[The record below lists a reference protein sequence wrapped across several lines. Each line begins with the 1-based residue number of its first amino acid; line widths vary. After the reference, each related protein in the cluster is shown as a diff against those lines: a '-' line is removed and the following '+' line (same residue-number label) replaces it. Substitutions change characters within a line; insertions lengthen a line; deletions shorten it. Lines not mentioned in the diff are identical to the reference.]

1 MGIKVEDNSRP
12 KLGTKPA
19 STNAHSK
26 SAVGYVCVTT
36 RPCKVASKL
45 QVQRIREIEVGQVKL
60 AEAAR
65 WRRALQVE
73 RAELERLYSDRV
85 ARLRTQEEALVAK
98 MREQCR
104 EVECAAFEQRQ
115 RVAEE
120 DERMRAMHAVCCY
133 SAHLPNVKL
142 VVRSFYL

>member
-1 MGIKVEDNSRP
+1 MAQH
-12 KLGTKPA
+12 LA
-19 STNAHSK
+19 Q
-26 SAVGYVCVTT
+26 T
-36 RPCKVASKL
+36 RLEIEEQATSVL
-45 QVQRIREIEVGQVKL
+45 DMQVQRIREIEVGQAKL

-85 ARLRTQEEALVAK
+85 TRLRTQEEALVAK

-104 EVECAAFEQRQ
+104 EVERVAFEQRQ

-120 DERMRAMHAVCCY
+120 DERMRAMHAVRCSSSVRRCLA
-133 SAHLPNVKL
+133 S
-142 VVRSFYL
+142 VVLG